1 MISEEL
7 QDQAALYA
15 LGTLDTS
22 EASTFES
29 AMNADA
35 ELRALVRELHDAVGT
50 MAHASPTHLP
60 PTELKQ
66 RVLSQIADEAKSV
79 KITEFPAGQ
88 AKLVIAGWLPWAI
101 AASLMFGCVL
111 LVARQ
116 DRLQKELAAAR
127 ANDALL
133 QATIVALAP
142 TPDGARDAKA
152 TVAWDPTRQTGVIR
166 INNLPAAGSGKDYQL
181 WAVDADHKDPLNAGI
196 VHVDANG
203 TAQVE
208 FKPTTPARHVKGF
221 ALSLEREGGVPQR
234 EGPIVLIGTV

>member
-22 EASTFES
+22 EATAFES

-35 ELRALVRELHDAVGT
+35 ELRALVRELCDAVNAL
-50 MAHASPTHLP
+50 AHASPAHLP
-60 PTELKQ
+60 PAELKH
-66 RVLSQIADEAKSV
+66 RVLGQIADEARSAKITQLPAVQAKSV
-79 KITEFPAGQ
+79 TA
-88 AKLVIAGWLPWAI
+88 AWLPWAI
-101 AASLMFGCVL
+101 AALLMLGCVL
-111 LVARQ
+111 LLARQ
-116 DRLQKELAAAR
+116 DRLRKELADAR

-133 QATIVALAP
+133 RATIVALAP

-152 TVAWDPTRQTGVIR
+152 TVAWDPARQTGVIR
-166 INNLPAAGSGKDYQL
+166 INNLPAAGAGKDYQL
-181 WAVDADHKDPLNAGI
+181 WAVDADYKDPLNAGI

-208 FKPTTPARHVKGF
+208 FKPTTAARHVKAF
-221 ALSLEREGGVPQR
+221 ALSIEREGGVPKR